1 MVTLHS
7 AGSARC
13 AHIGAD
19 VETSTSLLSGLVAVF
34 LLASVAACSKPDA
47 DSAAPA
53 AQPPSASVAPRP
65 EIYANFALTADLSG
79 LSEQQRQMLVLLI
92 EASNVMDDL
101 FWRQAFR
108 EEYADWLASIGVAE
122 TRHFAELNYGPW
134 DRLAEDRPFM
144 DGFGEKPLGANLYP
158 HDMTVEEFEAAPLDG
173 KRGLYSLIRRDQSG
187 TLTVVPYRVA
197 YAEQLNRAAA
207 LLRDAADLSQ
217 HEGFANYLRLRA
229 EALVT
234 DDYQPS
240 DFAWM
245 DIKTNPIE
253 LVIGAIETYEDRLF
267 GYKAAYES
275 YVLIKDQ
282 EWSERLARFSQ
293 FLPELQ
299 EGLPVPAEFKAE
311 KPGTDSDINAY
322 DVVYYAGHSNA
333 GSKTIAI
340 NLPNDEQVQ
349 LQKGTRRLQL
359 KNAMQAKFEKILE
372 PVADV
377 LIHDSQRQYISFDSF
392 FANTMFHEVAHGLG
406 IKNTINGKGTV
417 REALRDLASS
427 MEEGK
432 ADILGLYMI
441 TRLHEAGELGEVDLR
456 DNYVTFMAG
465 IFRSMR
471 FGASSAHGKANMLRF
486 NFFAER
492 GAFVRDPET
501 GTYTVDFDRMQEA
514 MTALSELLLTL
525 QGTGDYAGTAA
536 LIEEKGVIG
545 PELQRDLDRLTQA
558 DIPVDI
564 EFTQGLAELQL
575 TE

>member
-1 MVTLHS
+1 MSSFMT
-7 AGSARC
+7 R
-13 AHIGAD
+13 
-19 VETSTSLLSGLVAVF
+19 LLAVF
-34 LLASVAACSKPDA
+34 PLAAMAAIAVSAAACGGPD
-47 DSAAPA
+47 SEVAPPTVPA
-53 AQPPSASVAPRP
+53 SNEPAASVAPRLD
-65 EIYANFALTADLSG
+65 IYANVSLTADLSG
-79 LSEQQRQMLVLLI
+79 FSEQQRQMLVLLI

-101 FWRQAFR
+101 YWKQAFR
-108 EEYADWLASIGVAE
+108 EDYADWLASIGVAE

-134 DRLAEDRPFM
+134 DRLAGDKPFM

-158 HDMTVEEFEAAPLDG
+158 RDMTVEEFEAAPLEG
-173 KRGLYSLIRRDQSG
+173 KRGLYSLIRRG
-187 TLTVVPYRVA
+187 VAGALTVVPYHVA
-197 YAEQLNRAAA
+197 YAEELARAAE
-207 LLRDAADLSQ
+207 LLRDAADLAG
-217 HEGFANYLRLRA
+217 HERFANYLRLRA
-229 EALVT
+229 EALIT

-245 DIKTNPIE
+245 DMKTNAIE

-282 EWSERLARFSQ
+282 EWSERLARFSK

-299 EGLPVPAEFKAE
+299 ESLPVPEELKAE
-311 KPGTDSDINAY
+311 RPGTDSDINAY

-359 KNAMQAKFEKILE
+359 KNAMQAKFDKILE

-377 LIHDSQRQYISFDSF
+377 LINDSQRQHVSFDSF
-392 FANTMFHEVAHGLG
+392 FENTMFHEVAHGLG

-427 MEEGK
+427 IEEGK

-456 DNYVTFMAG
+456 NNYVTFMAG

-492 GAFVRDPET
+492 GAFVRDAET
-501 GTYTVDFDRMQEA
+501 GTYTVDFERMEEA

-525 QGTGDYAGTAA
+525 QGTGDYEGTTK
-536 LIEEKGVIG
+536 LIEEKGAIG
-545 PELQRDLDRLTQA
+545 AQLQSDLDRLTQA
-558 DIPVDI
+558 EIPVDI
-564 EFTQGLAELQL
+564 EFTQGLSELQL